1 MSTQQVEISTP
12 QYKDELKA
20 QLKQRLGSQVAN
32 HVAAK
37 SGFSDRY
44 VRTWFSSPLKNDSIK
59 RAAFQLLEELK
70 AEEVDDYQTLK
81 Q

>member
-20 QLKQRLGSQVAN
+20 QLKQRLGRQVTN

-44 VRTWFSSPLKNDSIK
+44 VRAWFSSPLKNDSIK

-70 AEEVDDYQTLK
+70 AEEVDEYQTLK